1 MALTADDIDRIA
13 RLARLSFAP
22 DEAAQ
27 LQVQINGFFKLVD
40 AMQAVDTQG
49 VEPLAHPFAT
59 IQDVVLRLADDQVL
73 EGHQRQVLM
82 ANAPAQENGVFL
94 VPRVIE

>member
-1 MALTADDIDRIA
+1 MAFTAEDTDRIA
-13 RLARLSFAP
+13 RLAHLRFSP
-22 DEAAQ
+22 EEAAQ
-27 LQVQINGFFKLVD
+27 LQTQINGFFQLVD
-40 AMQAVDTQG
+40 AMQAVNTQG

-59 IQDVVLRLADDQVL
+59 VQEVALRLADDQVS
-73 EGHQRQVLM
+73 EGDEREALM